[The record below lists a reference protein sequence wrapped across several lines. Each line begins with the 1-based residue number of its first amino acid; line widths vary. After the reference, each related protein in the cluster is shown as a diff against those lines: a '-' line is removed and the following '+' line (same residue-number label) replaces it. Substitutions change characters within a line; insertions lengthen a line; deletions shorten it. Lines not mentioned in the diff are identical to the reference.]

1 MLKKFT
7 ARPTDIRMSKHLT
20 VRNHTRAQ
28 LRGYAIV
35 PLMTPVT
42 AGGQLDEPAVTR
54 LVNHIIDGGCQG
66 LMVCGTTGEFASMS
80 VAMRVRTV
88 QVALAAARGRAVVFG
103 GIGDTCLDHTLTLA
117 KEFFASGV
125 DAVVSN
131 LPSYYPITAEMME
144 RYFVDLADRVGGPL
158 YLYNIPQTTR
168 LSIPL
173 DVVERL
179 SRHPRISGIKDS
191 EPDTTRQEQ
200 LCRMFAGRDVFSV
213 FCGTVPFAAKAMRA
227 GADGFVPSGGN
238 LAPLAAR
245 DLMDKLVSGDIEGG
259 DAAQQ
264 RIEAINAI
272 FQKGRTITQ
281 SLAALKGT
289 LELAGL
295 CGRHMLSPNLPV
307 TDAEL
312 EAMRAP
318 ARELGLIK

>member
-1 MLKKFT
+1 
-7 ARPTDIRMSKHLT
+7 MSKQLT
-20 VRNHTRAQ
+20 VRNHTRSQ
-28 LRGYAIV
+28 LRGYAVV

-42 AGGQLDEPAVTR
+42 TGGQLDESAVTR

-66 LMVCGTTGEFASMS
+66 IMACGTTGEFASMS

-88 QVALAAARGRAVVFG
+88 QVTMAAARGRALIFG
-103 GIGDTCLDHTLTLA
+103 GIGDTCFDHSLTLA
-117 KEFFASGV
+117 KEFLAAGV
-125 DAVVSN
+125 DAVVAN

-144 RYFVDLADRVGGPL
+144 RYFVQLADRVGGPL

-173 DVVERL
+173 EVVERL
-179 SRHPRISGIKDS
+179 SQHAGISGIKDS
-191 EPDTTRQEQ
+191 EPDAARQEQ
-200 LCRMFAGRDVFSV
+200 LCRMFAGRGDFSV
-213 FCGTVPFAAKAMRA
+213 FCGTVPFTSKALRA

-238 LAPLAAR
+238 LAPQVCR
-245 DLMDKLVSGDIEGG
+245 DLMDKLVSGDTAAG

-264 RIEAINAI
+264 RMDTLNAVY
-272 FQKGRTITQ
+272 QKGRTITQ

-307 TDAEL
+307 TDAEV
-312 EAMRAP
+312 EAMREP
-318 ARELGLIK
+318 LRNLGVLK

>member
-1 MLKKFT
+1 
-7 ARPTDIRMSKHLT
+7 MSKPLT
-20 VRNHTRAQ
+20 VRHHTRSQ

-42 AGGQLDEPAVTR
+42 AGGQLDESALAR

-80 VAMRVRTV
+80 VAQRGRTV
-88 QVALAAARGRAVVFG
+88 QLALAAARGRALVFG
-103 GIGDTCLDHTLTLA
+103 GIGDTSLENALA
-117 KEFFASGV
+117 LSQAFLAAGV
-125 DAVVSN
+125 DAVVAN
-131 LPSYYPITAEMME
+131 LPSYYPLTAEMME
-144 RYFVDLADRVGGPL
+144 RYFTQLADGVGGPL

-173 DVVERL
+173 DVIERL
-179 SRHPRISGIKDS
+179 SRHPRIAGIKDS
-191 EPDTTRQEQ
+191 EPDTARQEQ
-200 LCRMFAGRDVFSV
+200 LCRMFAGRPDFSV
-213 FCGTVPFAAKAMRA
+213 FCGTVPFTAKAMRA

-238 LAPLAAR
+238 LAPRAAR
-245 DLMDKLVSGDIEGG
+245 DLMDQLVGGDLAAG
-259 DAAQQ
+259 DAAQL
-264 RIEAINAI
+264 RIDAINAI
-272 FQKGRTITQ
+272 YQKGRTITQ
-281 SLAALKGT
+281 SLAALKGA

-318 ARELGLIK
+318 LREQGLIK